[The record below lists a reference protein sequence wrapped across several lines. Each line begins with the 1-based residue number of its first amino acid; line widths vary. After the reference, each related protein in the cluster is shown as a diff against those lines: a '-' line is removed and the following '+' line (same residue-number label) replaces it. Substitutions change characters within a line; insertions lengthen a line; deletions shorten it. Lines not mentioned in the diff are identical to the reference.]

1 MNLKRRP
8 ECKSAVAD
16 RKTEEQIV
24 AVLLGIIELLAQ
36 SVEMMEKMIEKPV
49 FMDDG
54 TSKRRFRFTN
64 PDALVFQVLMCAR
77 ISSGLRAAA
86 ILLMNAQTT
95 EVGVLFRTIDDFI
108 ANINFAD
115 ELIDK
120 GPENVTV
127 AQREFLE
134 TYFVDDKRTSEEL
147 LEPRKKINYNAL
159 RQKVQAAEARVF
171 GDGNPDRTKK
181 MVNAIDD
188 VFSGV
193 VHGGYSSVMEMY
205 GGESLE
211 KACFNT
217 RGVPVRFPEYRHHL
231 GLYVQSALN
240 AFFKVSH
247 NFGHTELATHLI
259 QLRRK
264 FETSPAFTIK

>member
-1 MNLKRRP
+1 MNLERRP

-36 SVEMMEKMIEKPV
+36 SVGIMEKMIEKPV

-147 LEPRKKINYNAL
+147 LESRKKINYNAL
-159 RQKVQAAEARVF
+159 RQKVQAAEARAF

-211 KACFNT
+211 KACF
-217 RGVPVRFPEYRHHL
+217 
-231 GLYVQSALN
+231 
-240 AFFKVSH
+240 
-247 NFGHTELATHLI
+247 
-259 QLRRK
+259 
-264 FETSPAFTIK
+264 